1 MPVGL
6 LKSDPGGFKNVG
18 RWRGM
23 KLSLIHLSGGE
34 CTVGGKSAMSVL
46 RPRAWQQDFTTAA
59 DNDQDHIL
67 LQIYIYKMLV
77 SNTVLCRTLVRI
89 RYFLS

>member
-46 RPRAWQQDFTTAA
+46 RPRAWQQDFA

-77 SNTVLCRTLVRI
+77 SNTVLYRTLVRI